1 MNILLVDTNTLFI
14 QALSSLLSTQPDMTV
29 TGKVAT
35 IQEALSEIRKS
46 EPDIMIVDP
55 CRTHEVNLNDCK
67 KIKDE
72 FPDIKC
78 LTLTESENEDDLY
91 QAMKNGS
98 HGYLLK
104 KSTSEQLFNA
114 LRDIQNGGISI
125 SPYMAG
131 RLVKDVILSRESRDM
146 DLTTNLTPREIEIM
160 ELLSTGTTDNDIGDQ
175 LCISPSTVRHHVHN
189 ILQKLR
195 FKNRMQIVMFFR
207 NRRLP
212 LQ

>member
-1 MNILLVDTNTLFI
+1 MNILLVDSNILFV
-14 QALSSLLSTQPDMTV
+14 QALASLLSSQPGMSII
-29 TGKVAT
+29 GKVAT
-35 IQEALSEIRKS
+35 VQEALSEIRKS

-55 CRTHEVNLNDCK
+55 CRTRELNFEHCK

-91 QAMKNGS
+91 QAMKSGS

-104 KSTSEQLFNA
+104 KSTPEQLFSA
-114 LRDIQNGGISI
+114 LRDIQNGDISI

-131 RLVKDVILSRESRDM
+131 RVIKDLLSTRENNDI
-146 DLTTNLTPREIEIM
+146 DITTSLTPRQTEIL
-160 ELLSTGTTDNDIGDQ
+160 ELLSAGNTDNDIGDQ
-175 LCISPSTVRHHVHN
+175 LCISPSTVRHHVHS

-195 FKNRMQIVMFFR
+195 LKNRMQLVMYFR
-207 NRRLP
+207 NRKLP
-212 LQ
+212 LH

>member
-14 QALSSLLSTQPDMTV
+14 QALASLLSTQPDMTV
-29 TGKVAT
+29 TGKAAT